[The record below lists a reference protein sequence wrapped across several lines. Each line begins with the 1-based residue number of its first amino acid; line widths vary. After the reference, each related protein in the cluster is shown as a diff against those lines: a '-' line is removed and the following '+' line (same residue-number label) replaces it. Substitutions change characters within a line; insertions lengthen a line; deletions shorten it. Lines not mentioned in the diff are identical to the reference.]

1 MNVKDRKFL
10 MELRD
15 RAEGFAKEI
24 PNPHWK
30 HAFNELA
37 MAADRCDAMIA
48 RSSEADI
55 SVAA

>member
-1 MNVKDRKFL
+1 MNVNDRKFL

-15 RAEGFAKEI
+15 RAEGYAEEV

-48 RSSEADI
+48 RCSNAEA

>member
-1 MNVKDRKFL
+1 MNVNDRKFL

-15 RAEGFAKEI
+15 RAEGYAKDV
-24 PNPHWK
+24 PNHHWK

-48 RSSEADI
+48 RTCATEITEA
-55 SVAA
+55 A